1 MDKRFQFTLKNKE
14 LIQVLT
20 DLPKADRGKL
30 ISMALAA
37 YAESEDGKKI
47 IAMFAGNKNQVSEQT
62 VKKHPLGDKGKQQT
76 QSLTVMGDFG
86 E

>member
-1 MDKRFQFTLKNKE
+1 MERRFQFTLKNKE
-14 LIQVLT
+14 LIQILM

-30 ISMALAA
+30 ISMALGA

-47 IAMFAGNKNQVSEQT
+47 IEMFAGTKNPSSEQT
-62 VKKHPLGDKGKQQT
+62 VKKQTAGDKGKQQT
-76 QSLTVMGDFG
+76 QKCSVMGDFG